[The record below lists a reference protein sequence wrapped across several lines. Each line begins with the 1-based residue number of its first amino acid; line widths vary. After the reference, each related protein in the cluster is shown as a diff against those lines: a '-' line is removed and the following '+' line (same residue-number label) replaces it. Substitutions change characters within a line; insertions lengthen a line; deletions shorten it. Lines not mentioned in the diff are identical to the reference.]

1 MQKRE
6 LRRYFLQLLFSLAGL
21 LTYFCTY
28 NNDVIKLSMQII
40 LGRDEKTH
48 KLKAVVDGKTTKLLG
63 AEGSVNDFVSR
74 QHISLDVDGTSGSFV
89 LKNLKS
95 GNQTYVNGQLVVQ
108 KNVTTSDRVE
118 LGAQRYVLDWKLVS
132 EVLPKVADVRP
143 LKKVW
148 ADYQTDMLK
157 EKISQGRFNALRGGA
172 GVLSALSM
180 AGTFV
185 PGAGSLRIPLIAI
198 FVVSLIVLTVI
209 SMRNAKKLPLR
220 QQERQKNFQRN
231 YVCPRCGHFFGTMD
245 YDVVIKPKDV
255 CPNCKAKLVK

>member
-1 MQKRE
+1 
-6 LRRYFLQLLFSLAGL
+6 
-21 LTYFCTY
+21 
-28 NNDVIKLSMQII
+28 MQII

-63 AEGSVNDFVSR
+63 PEGAVNDFVSR
-74 QHISLDVDGTSGSFV
+74 QHVSLDINDASGTFV